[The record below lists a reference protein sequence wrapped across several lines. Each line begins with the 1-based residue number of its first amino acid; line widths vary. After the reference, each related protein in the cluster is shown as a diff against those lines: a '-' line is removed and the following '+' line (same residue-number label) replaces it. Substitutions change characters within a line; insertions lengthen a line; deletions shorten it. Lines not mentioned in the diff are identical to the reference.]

1 MNDTVR
7 LPLWTAN
14 RQTAKA
20 WQLRK
25 ERTIIIRNQLTG
37 HGGAGIQVVS
47 SKEDLPEAPLYTRY
61 IPKNDEYRVHVMFG
75 KVVDTQKKARRY
87 DVADEDVD
95 WQIRNYTNGFIYMR
109 ENFTWPK
116 DVEKQALAAVKTLQ
130 LEWGAVDVIWN
141 DHAQKAYVL
150 EVNTAP
156 GLEGQTLKIYA
167 NVLKGYL

>member
-1 MNDTVR
+1 
-7 LPLWTAN
+7 
-14 RQTAKA
+14 
-20 WQLRK
+20 
-25 ERTIIIRNQLTG
+25 
-37 HGGAGIQVVS
+37 
-47 SKEDLPEAPLYTRY
+47 
-61 IPKNDEYRVHVMFG
+61 MFG